1 MKTPTG
7 ASHIL
12 AGRDSATLARA
23 YHPKSLQLY
32 YKFTIFY
39 YPLNLPSSAMQKRQ
53 NLIGRNI
60 RYKKRLNERMF
71 EICLTTNTAW
81 ITYQGY

>member
-1 MKTPTG
+1 
-7 ASHIL
+7 
-12 AGRDSATLARA
+12 
-23 YHPKSLQLY
+23 
-32 YKFTIFY
+32 
-39 YPLNLPSSAMQKRQ
+39 MQKRQ

-60 RYKKRLNERMF
+60 RYKKRLNEGMF